1 MASQFPIRF
10 GWLSP
15 CIGNRWSDHRPIV
28 VDQAKTI
35 LPTVNDHFDSM
46 WIADH
51 FYGFDAKTDPFV
63 EAWTSLTWL
72 AAKFPDVMLCHHV
85 LGHGYRPPALTAKM
99 AATLQVFSENRFML
113 GIGAGWR
120 GDEYEAYG
128 YDFPKPAVR
137 FAQLEEVVAICRLM
151 WTEDMP
157 SFEGTHY
164 SITEAAAPPLPEVVP
179 PVCIGANGEQ
189 IGLPLVGRI
198 ADMWH
203 NSSRD
208 PEAWLRKR
216 DIVRASAEAAGRDP
230 GSIETGITIER
241 PLPETDAES
250 EAYVELIGR
259 RREAGVDHFVM
270 DFGNP
275 SSTDPILRFSEQVPT
290 IGIGVQDRL
299 GRGRQTGKA
308 LAHVSDA
315 ASEPDLR
322 RGRNRDHV
330 ARLRTNRATASG
342 STSPTRR
349 MLRPFARAISMQ
361 PGEDGS
367 GPRCRAG
374 SSMTSTGRKLACVTA
389 SSSGRKRG
397 SRNQLKTWLALR
409 SYRRATCA
417 TEMPGTIACAT
428 IRRFSSSGQCRR
440 TRRFRLLIT
449 AT

>member
-151 WTEDMP
+151 WTEDLP
-157 SFEGTHY
+157 TFEGSHY

-208 PEAWLRKR
+208 EDAWLRKR

-250 EAYVELIGR
+250 AEYVDLIGR

-275 SSTDPILRFSEQVPT
+275 ASTEPILRFSEQV
-290 IGIGVQDRL
+290 I
-299 GRGRQTGKA
+299 A
-308 LAHVSDA
+308 
-315 ASEPDLR
+315 ELR
-322 RGRNRDHV
+322 
-330 ARLRTNRATASG
+330 
-342 STSPTRR
+342 
-349 MLRPFARAISMQ
+349 
-361 PGEDGS
+361 
-367 GPRCRAG
+367 
-374 SSMTSTGRKLACVTA
+374 
-389 SSSGRKRG
+389 
-397 SRNQLKTWLALR
+397 
-409 SYRRATCA
+409 
-417 TEMPGTIACAT
+417 
-428 IRRFSSSGQCRR
+428 
-440 TRRFRLLIT
+440 
-449 AT
+449 

>member
-1 MASQFPIRF
+1 MTSSQFPIRF

-15 CIGNRWSDHRPIV
+15 CIGNQWSDHRPIV
-28 VDQAKTI
+28 VDQAKTV

-128 YDFPKPAVR
+128 YEFPRPAVR

-151 WTEDMP
+151 WTEDLP

-164 SITEAAAPPLPEVVP
+164 TITEAAAPPLPEVVP

-208 PEAWLRKR
+208 EDAWLRKR

-241 PLPETDAES
+241 PLPESDAES
-250 EAYVELIGR
+250 AEYVELIGR

-275 SSTDPILRFSEQVPT
+275 SSIEPILRFSEQV
-290 IGIGVQDRL
+290 I
-299 GRGRQTGKA
+299 A
-308 LAHVSDA
+308 
-315 ASEPDLR
+315 ELR
-322 RGRNRDHV
+322 
-330 ARLRTNRATASG
+330 
-342 STSPTRR
+342 
-349 MLRPFARAISMQ
+349 
-361 PGEDGS
+361 
-367 GPRCRAG
+367 
-374 SSMTSTGRKLACVTA
+374 
-389 SSSGRKRG
+389 
-397 SRNQLKTWLALR
+397 
-409 SYRRATCA
+409 
-417 TEMPGTIACAT
+417 
-428 IRRFSSSGQCRR
+428 
-440 TRRFRLLIT
+440 
-449 AT
+449 